1 MNFRLNSAS
10 LAATLSLSAL
20 LAFAPAHAA
29 QLIGAADY
37 KAGKAKIA
45 ADYKADKQ
53 ACQAMTANAKDVC
66 QEEAKAKE
74 KNAIAALE
82 YGHTGKAADEK
93 KMLSVKVDTA
103 YAVAK
108 EKCDDLAGNAKDVCV
123 QEAKATHTKGL
134 AELKLVK
141 EVAAAGKDATEAG
154 READLKL
161 AKEKCDALT
170 GDAKSACESAAKARF
185 GKT

>member
-1 MNFRLNSAS
+1 MNFTLKTSAI
-10 LAATLSLSAL
+10 AATLSLSAL

-29 QLIGAADY
+29 QINATDY

-45 ADYKADKQ
+45 ADYKADKL
-53 ACQAMTANAKDVC
+53 ACKAMTANAKDVC
-66 QEEAKAKE
+66 QEEAKAKD
-74 KNAIAALE
+74 KNALAALE
-82 YGHTGKAADEK
+82 FGHTGKAADEK
-93 KMLSVKVDTA
+93 KMLTVQVDTA

-141 EVAAAGKDATEAG
+141 QVAAAGKDATDAS
-154 READLKL
+154 RAADLKL
-161 AKEKCDALT
+161 ANEKCDALA
-170 GDAKSACESAAKARF
+170 GDAKSSCQSAAKARF
-185 GKT
+185 GKS